1 MLIKN
6 IFAKRMSHKIMESRI
21 VHNNPFVKAGR
32 RTGARRVPA
41 RDLRGVIRR
50 VREGPVRGA
59 RKIRG
64 CERVGKS

>member
-1 MLIKN
+1 MYVKN
-6 IFAKRMSHKIMESRI
+6 IFAKRMSHKIMKSRI

-50 VREGPVRGA
+50 VRKGPVRGA
-59 RKIRG
+59 GKNQG
-64 CERVGKS
+64 SERVGKS

>member
-1 MLIKN
+1 MFVKN
-6 IFAKRMSHKIMESRI
+6 ILAKRMSHKIMESRI

-50 VREGPVRGA
+50 A
-59 RKIRG
+59 RP
-64 CERVGKS
+64 ERRFGLKRRLIDRRT